1 MEIVFLFSHV
11 IINTIYFAWKEKCI
25 SMAKEA
31 KEKCNDCINAN
42 DPRFK
47 DLKAYIDSVRDQR
60 GINIMVLQ
68 EAQRLFGYVP
78 LEVQKWISLELDDIS
93 VGELYGITTFY
104 SQFNLTKQGKHKIS
118 VCLGT
123 ACYVKGAQA
132 ILEAL
137 EQQLQIEVG
146 GMSDDGMFTLE
157 ATRCLGC
164 CSLAPVMM
172 IDDDVYAKLYDT
184 KQIPEILDKYYI
196 ETELEEEMES
206 EVEAQ

>member
-1 MEIVFLFSHV
+1 MANECNVKNES
-11 IINTIYFAWKEKCI
+11 CI
-25 SMAKEA
+25 KP
-31 KEKCNDCINAN
+31 D

-47 DLKAYIDSVRDQR
+47 ELKAYIDSVRDQQ
-60 GINIMVLQ
+60 GISIMVLQ

-78 LEVQKWISLELDDIS
+78 LEVQKWISLELWDYS

-132 ILEAL
+132 IVEAL
-137 EQQLQIEVG
+137 EQYLNIEVG
-146 GMSDDGMFTLE
+146 GISEDEMFSLE

-184 KQIPEILDKYYI
+184 KQIPEILSKYYL
-196 ETELEEEMES
+196 ESELEDEMES
-206 EVEAQ
+206 EVGA

>member
-1 MEIVFLFSHV
+1 
-11 IINTIYFAWKEKCI
+11 
-25 SMAKEA
+25 MAKE
-31 KEKCNDCINAN
+31 CNVKNESCIRPD

-47 DLKAYIDSVRDQR
+47 ELKAYIDSVRDQQ

-78 LEVQKWISLELDDIS
+78 LEVQKWISLELDDVS
-93 VGELYGITTFY
+93 VGELYGISTFY
-104 SQFNLTKQGKHKIS
+104 SQFNLTKQGKHRIS

-132 ILEAL
+132 IVEAL
-137 EQQLQIEVG
+137 QHHLDIEVG
-146 GMSDDGMFTLE
+146 GICEDEMFTLD

-184 KQIPEILDKYYI
+184 KQIPEILDKYYL
-196 ETELEEEMES
+196 ESELES
-206 EVEAQ
+206 EVDA

>member
-1 MEIVFLFSHV
+1 
-11 IINTIYFAWKEKCI
+11 
-25 SMAKEA
+25 MAKEA

>member
-1 MEIVFLFSHV
+1 MANECNVKKDS
-11 IINTIYFAWKEKCI
+11 CI
-25 SMAKEA
+25 KP
-31 KEKCNDCINAN
+31 N

-47 DLKAYIDSVRDQR
+47 ELKKYLDSVRGQQ

-68 EAQRLFGYVP
+68 EAQRIFGYVP
-78 LEVQKWISLELDDIS
+78 LEVQKWISFELDDVS
-93 VGELYGITTFY
+93 VGELYGISTFY

-132 ILEAL
+132 IVEAL
-137 EQQLQIEVG
+137 QQHLDIEVG
-146 GMSDDGMFTLE
+146 GISEDEMFSLE

-184 KQIPEILDKYYI
+184 KQIPEILDKYYL
-196 ETELEEEMES
+196 ESELEEEMES
-206 EVEAQ
+206 EVDA

>member
-1 MEIVFLFSHV
+1 
-11 IINTIYFAWKEKCI
+11 
-25 SMAKEA
+25 
-31 KEKCNDCINAN
+31 
-42 DPRFK
+42 
-47 DLKAYIDSVRDQR
+47 
-60 GINIMVLQ
+60 MVLQ

-78 LEVQKWISLELDDIS
+78 LEVQKWISLEMWDVS

-104 SQFNLTKQGKHKIS
+104 SQFNLEKQGKHKIS

-132 ILEAL
+132 IVEAL
-137 EQQLQIEVG
+137 QQQLGIEVG
-146 GMSDDGMFTLE
+146 GISDDGMFSLE

-184 KQIPEILDKYYI
+184 KQIPEILSKYYLQS
-196 ETELEEEMES
+196 ELEEEMES
-206 EVEAQ
+206 EVDA

>member
-1 MEIVFLFSHV
+1 M
-11 IINTIYFAWKEKCI
+11 TEKCNGR
-25 SMAKEA
+25 
-31 KEKCNDCINAN
+31 CNDCIKPN

-47 DLKAYIDSVRDQR
+47 ELKAYIDSIRDQE

-78 LEVQKWISLELDDIS
+78 LEVQKWISLELDDVS
-93 VGELYGITTFY
+93 VGELYGISTFY
-104 SQFNLTKQGKHKIS
+104 SQFNLTKQGKHRIS

-132 ILEAL
+132 IVEAL
-137 EQQLQIEVG
+137 QQHLDVEVG
-146 GMSDDGMFTLE
+146 GISEDGMFTLD

-184 KQIPEILDKYYI
+184 NQIPEILDKYYL
-196 ETELEEEMES
+196 ETELDEEMDEAIEG
-206 EVEAQ
+206 EVDA